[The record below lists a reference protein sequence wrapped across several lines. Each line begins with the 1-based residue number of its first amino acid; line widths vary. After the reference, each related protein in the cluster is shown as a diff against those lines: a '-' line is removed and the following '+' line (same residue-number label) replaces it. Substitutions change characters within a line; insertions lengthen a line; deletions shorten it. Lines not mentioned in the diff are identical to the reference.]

1 MIYLKNPSQFGVTVW
16 NMGFISFCKSCN
28 DISKSRKGFVDV
40 FSLVQKCSLKIIYII
55 QAFLE
60 IFSNGGMDKK
70 TYGHIWAPPTY
81 SGVPNI
87 SVGLNKRVNGIFF
100 VYQVKKNFLKQNKSG
115 TLIFATLE
123 QIDIELKTSDLQHK
137 QYTHIF

>member
-28 DISKSRKGFVDV
+28 DISKSRKRFVDV

-55 QAFLE
+55 QTFLE

-100 VYQVKKNFLKQNKSG
+100 CLLGEKKLPK
-115 TLIFATLE
+115 
-123 QIDIELKTSDLQHK
+123 IE
-137 QYTHIF
+137 